1 MYLIRTKSRTK
12 APHLRTR
19 IGIQRAI
26 LGMTHFLSPGLQ
38 LRMGIE
44 SESRRHGHRLTYLAT
59 PHHVRVRRLSSDIIM
74 QPRAVNNVKVVLN
87 LTSEKISSRNPLD
100 PPSQNIA
107 TLRIKWHI
115 GP

>member
-1 MYLIRTKSRTK
+1 
-12 APHLRTR
+12 
-19 IGIQRAI
+19 
-26 LGMTHFLSPGLQ
+26 MTHFLSPGLQ

-87 LTSEKISSRNPLD
+87 LTSEKFPAVIRLIRHHRISLP
-100 PPSQNIA
+100 
-107 TLRIKWHI
+107 
-115 GP
+115 

>member
-1 MYLIRTKSRTK
+1 MAFPAGAARPMLCPVEIQDDGFASC
-12 APHLRTR
+12 LGLGER
-19 IGIQRAI
+19 ISA
-26 LGMTHFLSPGLQ
+26 SPGLQ

-87 LTSEKISSRNPLD
+87 LTSEKFPAVIRLIRHHRISLP
-100 PPSQNIA
+100 
-107 TLRIKWHI
+107 
-115 GP
+115 